1 MGGRPV
7 SPSNNAHGERL
18 MVDAARAGDQGA
30 LSELYT
36 LYFPR
41 VYRYI
46 LARTGNSYD
55 AEDLAEEV
63 FMRVLE
69 AIERFQW
76 REAPFSAWLF
86 RIAHN
91 AVISQRRKDGAR
103 GRSSPLSEGLPLDGQ
118 GPEELVEMRLALLQ
132 GREAAEKLPEAQ
144 RRVIALRFGA
154 GLSVAETARAMNKGE
169 GNVKVI
175 QHKAIAKLREIV
187 RQRPV
192 AHEEEKV

>member
-1 MGGRPV
+1 MSPNAEAQAERP
-7 SPSNNAHGERL
+7 L
-18 MVDAARAGDQGA
+18 VDLAKTGNEQA
-30 LSELYT
+30 LSELYL

-46 LARTGNSYD
+46 LARTGNSHD

-69 AIERFQW
+69 ALERFQW

-91 AVISQRRKDGAR
+91 AVISQRRKETAR
-103 GRSSPLSEGLPLDGQ
+103 GKSTQLTDGLPMDTA
-118 GPEELVEMRLALLQ
+118 GPEELVESRLVLN
-132 GREAAEKLPEAQ
+132 EVMAAAQKLPEAQ
-144 RRVIALRFGA
+144 RQVIALRFGA
-154 GLSVAETARAMNKGE
+154 GLSVAETAQAMGKGE

-175 QHKAIAKLREIV
+175 QHKAIAKLREMMGQP
-187 RQRPV
+187 RRGK
-192 AHEEEKV
+192 AAKVNETAKA